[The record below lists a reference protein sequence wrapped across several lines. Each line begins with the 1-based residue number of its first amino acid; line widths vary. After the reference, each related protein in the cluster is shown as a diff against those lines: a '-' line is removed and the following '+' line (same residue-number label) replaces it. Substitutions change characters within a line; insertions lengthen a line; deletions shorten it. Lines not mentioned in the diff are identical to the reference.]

1 MQSNFLALP
10 DENIQNIMS
19 FLPKSDRSRLSRSHP
34 ILRNIVED
42 DIYNIPKRFN
52 IPDENDIF
60 YIPPAFELYDDKEVE
75 KILARI
81 NAAFHIYLDR
91 DFLINMSHEAHLFPE
106 QKVLTK
112 RFINNMLY
120 HLYIYE
126 NPAKKPF
133 YENKLKE
140 IFETIENISESIYN
154 DNEQEEYRGIQEFK
168 KKVREFLIRVA
179 VDIDALIPQ
188 RGIDYYGMRRRSGS
202 ARRRKPS
209 RRPAKKRRSTKRT
222 TRK

>member
-19 FLPKSDRSRLSRSHP
+19 FLPKPDRSRLSRTHP
-34 ILRNIVED
+34 ILRNIVEED
-42 DIYNIPKRFN
+42 VYNITKRFN
-52 IPDENDIF
+52 IPDQDYIF
-60 YIPPAFELYDDKEVE
+60 HIYPAFELYDDKEVE
-75 KILARI
+75 KILERI
-81 NAAFHIYLDR
+81 KGVLNIYLDR
-91 DFLINMSHEAHLFPE
+91 DFLINMSHEAHLFSE

-112 RFINNMLY
+112 RFINNVLY
-120 HLYIYE
+120 NLYIYE

-133 YENKLKE
+133 YENKLKD
-140 IFETIENISESIYN
+140 IFETVQNISESIYD

-168 KKVREFLIRVA
+168 KKVREFLISVA

-202 ARRRKPS
+202 ARRRKAS
-209 RRPAKKRRSTKRT
+209 RRPAKKRRSTKRS